1 MSNLC
6 CRYLESDSQSGTR
19 AFQRFACGVGHM
31 INDIVRQLL
40 NSFRLVVFIQVFGL
54 SAANAGWLV
63 LYNLICVAAATVIN
77 AFLIDNVKIPFLSPK
92 LGRRKSWHLI
102 GTVISTLVVP
112 LYFSPCFF
120 CKSDRGQ
127 LQMMIYLAALT
138 TLLSFSFSLV
148 EIGHLSII
156 PAIAKDHS
164 EAAEL
169 NAWRYFNFSFE
180 NQGK

>member
-63 LYNLICVAAATVIN
+63 LYNLI
-77 AFLIDNVKIPFLSPK
+77 
-92 LGRRKSWHLI
+92 
-102 GTVISTLVVP
+102 
-112 LYFSPCFF
+112 
-120 CKSDRGQ
+120 
-127 LQMMIYLAALT
+127 
-138 TLLSFSFSLV
+138 
-148 EIGHLSII
+148 
-156 PAIAKDHS
+156 
-164 EAAEL
+164 
-169 NAWRYFNFSFE
+169 
-180 NQGK
+180 